1 MNDPIAIPSP
11 QVSGG
16 TFPSVSLI
24 IPVYNEALSIGPVL
38 DEVMDAMKHQ
48 SHPYEVLV
56 VDDGSTDKTA
66 DILKLASQRHTSIR
80 VFTIIPNS
88 GQSAAF
94 GVGFAECRHALVVL
108 MDGDGQNDPH
118 DIPML
123 LAALS
128 DCDACCGYRA
138 TRRDTLNRRLGSR
151 IANRVRQYF
160 LHDGIRDTGCSL
172 KAVKVEFLRNIPMQF
187 RGMHRFLP
195 ALWLMQGARIKQ
207 LPVAHRPRAAGHS
220 KYTNWGRLKE
230 TVWDLWAVRW
240 MQKRHRRFH
249 VVKGGPSA

>member
-1 MNDPIAIPSP
+1 MKDSIAISSP
-11 QVSGG
+11 LGSTG
-16 TFPSVSLI
+16 TFSGVSLI
-24 IPVYNEALSIGPVL
+24 IPVYNEELSIGPVL
-38 DEVMDAMKHQ
+38 DEVIEVMKHQ
-48 SHPYEVLV
+48 PHPYEVLV
-56 VDDGSTDKTA
+56 VDDGSTDTTA
-66 DILKLASQRHTSIR
+66 AILKDFSQRYPVAR

-138 TRRDTLNRRLGSR
+138 TRRDTLSKRLGSR

-207 LPVAHRPRAAGHS
+207 RPVAHRPRAAGHS
-220 KYTNWGRLKE
+220 KYTNLGRLKE
-230 TVWDLWAVRW
+230 TIWDLWAVRW
-240 MQKRHRRFH
+240 MQKRHRRFQ